1 MGKRRH
7 NGGRDPH
14 VRIAGHVAGDDTKDL
29 HGERG
34 IVLGAAGG
42 QYSKQNGERMVSVRL
57 DDGRIVGVPE
67 KALDRG

>member
-1 MGKRRH
+1 MGRRT
-7 NGGRDPH
+7 DKSPH
-14 VRIAGHVAGDDTKDL
+14 VRIAAHVAGDDTKDL

-34 IVLGAAGG
+34 KVLPVQGG
-42 QYSKQNGERMVSVRL
+42 QYSKNGERIVSVQL

>member
-1 MGKRRH
+1 MARRTGK
-7 NGGRDPH
+7 DPH

-34 IVLGAAGG
+34 TVVPVPGA
-42 QYSKQNGERMVSVRL
+42 QYQKNGERMVSVRL

-67 KALDRG
+67 RALDRG